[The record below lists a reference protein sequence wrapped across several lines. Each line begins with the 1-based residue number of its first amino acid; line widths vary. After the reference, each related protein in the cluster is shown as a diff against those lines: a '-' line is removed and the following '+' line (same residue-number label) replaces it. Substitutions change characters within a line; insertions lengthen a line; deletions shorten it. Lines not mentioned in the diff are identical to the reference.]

1 MAKTPKTRAIN
12 PTEVLITRTQSING
26 ASLILAR
33 TPRRRGLSL
42 IKLLNKSRRFQ
53 FLDHAHIDETL
64 GIGGAGVFF
73 ALGRCVEGR
82 FGNFLALVRDF
93 WGGGC
98 VKAGRAGRNLR
109 VI

>member
-64 GIGGAGVFF
+64 GIGGGGFFF
-73 ALGRCVEGR
+73 ARGHFVEQG
-82 FGNFLALVRDF
+82 FDNFLGWVGAFGKGAAVSAVCAF
-93 WGGGC
+93 QTF
-98 VKAGRAGRNLR
+98 
-109 VI
+109 